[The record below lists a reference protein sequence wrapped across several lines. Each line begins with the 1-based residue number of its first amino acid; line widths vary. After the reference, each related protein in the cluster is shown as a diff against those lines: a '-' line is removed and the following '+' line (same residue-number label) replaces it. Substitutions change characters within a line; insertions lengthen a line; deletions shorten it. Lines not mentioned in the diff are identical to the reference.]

1 MNSAIKNS
9 IEEIAEQLDCGFR
22 TFIHKTTEQL
32 IFVPNINSYPE
43 IDLNS
48 WKEELK
54 QIEDNFTNYY
64 EIDKWSSSEAF
75 EIMNEFADQ
84 VKDSKLQSRLYKALR
99 KNKPFRE
106 FKFVMDN
113 TVEFRQKWFEF
124 KKKWQQDYVANQINR
139 IKPKEE

>member
-9 IEEIAEQLDCGFR
+9 VEEIAEQLDCGFR